1 MHTTL
6 VVHCL
11 TYPCVKNIVSD
22 SNDNGN
28 AREKSG
34 QEGNR
39 GCAFQFGW
47 FIVSGTLSSL
57 LFSAFFLLFTII
69 LFKESCV
76 VDIFWTL

>member
-11 TYPCVKNIVSD
+11 TYPCVKNIFSD
-22 SNDNGN
+22 SNHNGN

-47 FIVSGTLSSL
+47 FFVSGTLSSL
-57 LFSAFFLLFTII
+57 LCFLFVIQNHFIQRIMCCGYL
-69 LFKESCV
+69 L
-76 VDIFWTL
+76 DTLD